1 MPGRFLVPGV
11 RCRAD
16 RRAAAAAI
24 LKRAL
29 TALVLTLA
37 AACRRADAPAPFAAG
52 TLQTIDWAELC
63 ARARGTTV
71 RYAMWSGDEALNRF
85 YQGPATATLQQELR
99 ITLRI
104 VPLSDTA
111 DLVNKLLNEKSA
123 NASGSIDLVWINGEN
138 FRTARQGGLL
148 WGPFADRLPNIRYFD
163 AAARAR
169 DFGTATDG
177 YEAPWQ
183 QAQFVFA
190 YDEARVKE
198 PPRSLPA
205 LAAWIASHKGRFT
218 YPAIPDF
225 TGSAFIRHV
234 LLHSGGVPPA
244 AFSERFDESLYARAS
259 QDALGWLRA
268 IKPHL
273 WRQGA
278 TYPATPAE
286 QDRLFVNGEIDF
298 SMNYAPAFAS
308 EKIARGEFPA
318 SVRTFVLDEGTLSN
332 YSFLAI
338 PFNAPNPA
346 GALAVINHFMSP
358 AHALAHARALGGL
371 FPLLADRLS
380 PVERAA
386 VDALPRGPATLP
398 PELLARKRIP
408 EADAEYLERFE
419 RDWRAEVLR
428 R

>member
-1 MPGRFLVPGV
+1 VTEGLR
-11 RCRAD
+11 D
-16 RRAAAAAI
+16 QRAAVI
-24 LKRAL
+24 LTRTLVVLALAL
-29 TALVLTLA
+29 TVG
-37 AACRRADAPAPFAAG
+37 CRRTTAPATFTPGMFQ
-52 TLQTIDWAELC
+52 TLDWAAVP

-71 RYAMWSGDEALNRF
+71 HYAMWSGDAARNQF
-85 YQGPATATLQQELR
+85 YQDPVAETLRQELGV
-99 ITLRI
+99 TLRV

-123 NASGSIDLVWINGEN
+123 NAPGSIDLVWINGEN

-163 AAARAR
+163 EAARAR
-169 DFGTATDG
+169 DFGTATGG

-190 YDEARVKE
+190 YDEARMKE
-198 PPRSLPA
+198 PPRSLSA
-205 LAAWIASHKGRFT
+205 LKAWTVSHPGRFT

-234 LLHSGGVPPA
+234 LLHSGGVPPST
-244 AFSERFDESLYARAS
+244 FSERFDQALYARAS
-259 QDALGWLRA
+259 HDAVTYLREIA
-268 IKPHL
+268 PRL

-286 QDRLFVNGEIDF
+286 MDRLFVNGEVDF
-298 SMNYAPAFAS
+298 SMNYEPTFAS

-318 SVRTFVLDEGTLSN
+318 TVRTFVLDEGTLNN

-338 PFNAPNPA
+338 PFNAPNAA

-358 AHALAHARALGGL
+358 AHALAHARVLGGL
-371 FPLLADRLS
+371 FPLLIDRLS
-380 PVERAA
+380 PAERAA
-386 VDALPRGPATLP
+386 VAALPRGPATLP
-398 PELLARKRIP
+398 IEALALKRIP
-408 EADAEYLERFE
+408 EADADYLVRFE
-419 RDWRAEVLR
+419 RDWQAEVLR